1 MTNEKSQTA
10 VQKLKM
16 LPDVITLLQK
26 SDYHAAMIDCG
37 ILGAI
42 AEWLA
47 PLPDR
52 SLPNIKIREAFID
65 ALKDVSS
72 FFFCQ

>member
-1 MTNEKSQTA
+1 MANEKSQTA

-16 LPDVITLLQK
+16 LPDVINLLQK
-26 SDYHAAMIDCG
+26 SDYHAAMIECG

-52 SLPNIKIREAFID
+52 SLPNIKIREAFIE
-65 ALKDVSS
+65 ALRDVS
-72 FFFCQ
+72 